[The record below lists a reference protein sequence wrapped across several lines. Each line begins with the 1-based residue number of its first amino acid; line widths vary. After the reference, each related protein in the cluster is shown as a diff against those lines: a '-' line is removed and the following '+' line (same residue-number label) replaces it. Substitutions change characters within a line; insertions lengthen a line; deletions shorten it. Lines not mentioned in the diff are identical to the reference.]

1 LAEETL
7 HHVVASL
14 MTILR
19 VHGEAGE
26 HDVLKIGIVVA
37 LQALRLRAAR
47 GGEQPG
53 TARVI
58 GCAGAAG
65 RPVRCALDEG

>member
-26 HDVLKIGIVVA
+26 HDILKIGIVVA
-37 LQALRLRAAR
+37 LQALVVEAEKSAQWEIEMAHGSTCIAR
-47 GGEQPG
+47 PN
-53 TARVI
+53 R
-58 GCAGAAG
+58 
-65 RPVRCALDEG
+65 